1 MSFLWV
7 KTFWIV
13 IKLEMTFEDTQHYDS
28 QNDTL
33 LLETDIRSISTL

>member
-1 MSFLWV
+1 MSFLSV

-13 IKLEMTFEDTQHYDS
+13 IKLEMTFEDTQNYDS

-33 LLETDIRSISTL
+33 LLETDIRGISTL